1 MTKFGS
7 SFMMN
12 TPLKQMK
19 KAKRLR
25 DKAMKISSET
35 ETGDFDREN
44 PRVNRLL
51 ERSKKASEKSNA
63 PRAGAEAY
71 EDARIAASYERP
83 DMDVSPFNQN
93 GAYSS
98 GAGGM
103 VYASNRESF
112 QNLFN
117 TITQATNKIVDARKD
132 PEAVADRLDKRV
144 ARRNKRAGTKGEATT
159 YKEDASGK
167 KVVDKKGDAK
177 RDKFDQKTKDIETR
191 ATTNRTKAQNKRKTG
206 CGPAGTNTGKVI
218 LHPNGHTTTCA

>member
-12 TPLKQMK
+12 TPLQQMK
-19 KAKRLR
+19 KAKRLKDR
-25 DKAMKISSET
+25 AMRISSKT
-35 ETGDFDREN
+35 EAGDFAREN

-51 ERSKKASEKSNA
+51 EKSKKASEKSNA
-63 PRAGAEAY
+63 PRGGAEAY
-71 EDARIAASYERP
+71 EDARIAESYERP
-83 DMDVSPFNQN
+83 DMDVSPFNQS
-93 GAYSS
+93 GAYAA

-103 VYASNRESF
+103 VYASNREAF

-117 TITQATNKIVDARKD
+117 TITEATNKIVDARKD

-144 ARRNKRAGTKGEATT
+144 ARRNKRGVKKGEGTLD
-159 YKEDASGK
+159 KSGK
-167 KVVDKKGDAK
+167 YVATNANS
-177 RDKFDQKTKDIETR
+177 KFNKKTKDIDTR
-191 ATTNRTKAQNKRKTG
+191 AEASKTKAKNKTKTG

>member
-1 MTKFGS
+1 
-7 SFMMN
+7 MMN
-12 TPLKQMK
+12 TPLQQMK

-25 DKAMKISSET
+25 DKAMKISSKT

-51 ERSKKASEKSNA
+51 EKSKEASEKSNA
-63 PRAGAEAY
+63 PIAGADAY
-71 EDARIAASYERP
+71 DDARIAASYERP
-83 DMDVSPFNQN
+83 DMDVSPFNQT

-144 ARRNKRAGTKGEATT
+144 ARRNKRGVKKGEGTLDTGGDYVAT
-159 YKEDASGK
+159 DATS
-167 KVVDKKGDAK
+167 
-177 RDKFDQKTKDIETR
+177 KFNKKTKDIETR
-191 ATTNRTKAQNKRKTG
+191 AKTSRTKSQNKRKTG

-218 LHPNGHTTTCA
+218 LNSDGSTTTCA